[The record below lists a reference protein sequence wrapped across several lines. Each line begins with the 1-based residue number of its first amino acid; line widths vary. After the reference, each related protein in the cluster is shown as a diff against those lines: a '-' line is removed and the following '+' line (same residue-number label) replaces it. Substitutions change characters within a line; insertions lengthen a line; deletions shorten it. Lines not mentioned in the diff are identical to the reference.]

1 MTFNMAYRRRY
12 RKKRSMAGGM
22 LSDTSYIANRLS
34 WVGSAIL
41 GFVLFVVFYWLL
53 PMWINHQLNSLQGN
67 MFRPMMET
75 LFARRVHWVQ
85 WLGIALALI
94 CAFFSVRNYF
104 GSQRLNRQGERDV
117 NFISRLLARL
127 FD

>member
-1 MTFNMAYRRRY
+1 
-12 RKKRSMAGGM
+12 MAGEV

-34 WVGSAIL
+34 WMGAAIL
-41 GFVLFVVFYWLL
+41 GFVLFVVFYWLI

-67 MFRPMMET
+67 MFRPMMEAV
-75 LFARRVHWVQ
+75 FSRRIHWIQ

-104 GSQRLNRQGERDV
+104 DSQRLDRQGERDV
-117 NFISRLLARL
+117 SFFSRLLAKL
-127 FD
+127 LD

>member
-1 MTFNMAYRRRY
+1 MAYRRRY
-12 RKKRSMAGGM
+12 RKKRSMAGGV

-41 GFVLFVVFYWLL
+41 GLVLFVVFYWLL

-67 MFRPMMET
+67 MIRPIMEAV
-75 LFARRVHWVQ
+75 FARRIHWVQ

-94 CAFFSVRNYF
+94 CAFLSVRNYF
-104 GSQRLNRQGERDV
+104 GSQRLIFQASWLGYD
-117 NFISRLLARL
+117 LK
-127 FD
+127 